1 MKSRAIFTQR
11 FCLWRPGP
19 QAKAARLHGLHMT
32 EKRTFT
38 HDRRSRTTNAVKF
51 AQPMKTILDGYRTNA
66 QDLAISLS
74 QNVINEFLIIEIV
87 GDRISR

>member
-11 FCLWRPGP
+11 RLCLRRPGP
-19 QAKAARLHGLHMT
+19 QAKAARLHGLHMA

-38 HDRRSRTTNAVKF
+38 HDRRSRTANAVKF
-51 AQPMKTILDGYRTNA
+51 AQSMKTTLDGYRTNA

-74 QNVINEFLIIEIV
+74 QCH
-87 GDRISR
+87 